1 MKRKLLHALCSI
13 TMSAGLSLIPG
24 LMFSQA
30 ATLKQ
35 PDDSP
40 PKTDSRQP
48 AYEASVSRNTAAVY
62 SAAVTV
68 TGKVTDEAGES
79 IPGVNVLVKGTS
91 VGTTSDSNGDYTLN
105 VPDGAGVLVFS
116 FIGYMSQEVSIDNRT
131 VINVTLKTDVISLSE
146 VVVTGYGSQSKRDIT
161 GAVSTIDNK
170 QLLSTPST
178 NVGQALQGKVAGVTV
193 GNENSPGGGVM
204 VRIRGFGTIND
215 NSPLYV
221 IDGVPTK
228 GSLNTINQNDIESI
242 QILKDASSA
251 SIYGSRAGNGVV
263 IITTKKGKMGKPVFT
278 YDMYVGTQRPGKF
291 LDLLNTEEYAQLT
304 WEARKNA
311 GAVGANGNP
320 VHAQFGN
327 GPTPTIPDYIF
338 PAGAMEGDP
347 RVAQDASGKYINY
360 SSNIDGAD
368 FNKTKWLI
376 TKANKT
382 GTDWLDEIYNP
393 APIQN
398 HQIGVSG
405 GTEAGRYAISLNYFD
420 QEGIMRF
427 TNFKRYTMRSNTEFN
442 ITKRIRVGENF
453 QLGYS
458 QRVNQPNGNSQE
470 SNPTSFA
477 FRIQPIVPVYDV
489 SGVTFAG
496 TRGTDLDNSR
506 NPVADLWRNKDNIQ
520 KEVRIFGNAYAE
532 VDILENLTAKTSFGI
547 DYTIFNFRDYTIR
560 DIESAESRGSNS
572 LKTTNNF
579 EWTWTWFNTLT
590 YNATLADNHRLN
602 FIVGVEAIKDY
613 YETFDASRTNFAS
626 DDLDNRYLSG
636 GTGVQTNNGGA
647 SNWTL
652 ASEFAKVNYSFL
664 DKYLLEGTVRRDRS
678 SRFSAENLVA
688 YFPAVSAGWV
698 FSEEGFAESFK
709 SWLDRAK
716 LRAGW
721 GQTGNQEIGYYNPY
735 TIFSTNPITS
745 FYDLSGTRT
754 SAIPGYELT
763 QFGNANA
770 KWETTTSTNIG
781 LDVTLLSGKFDVAID
796 WYNRTTTDMLFP
808 VSAPLTSG
816 VATVPFQNIGSMRNR
831 GIDLALGYHGQSLG
845 GELTYSVEGNFSTYR
860 NTVTKTTGDANTQY
874 FGINDERIQNFVVT
888 QQNYPISSFFGY
900 TIDGIFQTDDEAAA
914 APVNNLGTNQNRAG
928 RFIFRDVSGPNGVPD
943 GVINTSDLSIIGN
956 PHPDFTYGIT
966 VNVNYKNFGLSLF
979 GQGVQGNEIFNYVKY
994 WTDFPTFAGNRST
1007 RMLYDSW
1014 RPGKTDAILPQLTS
1028 SDQVSILPSTYYL
1041 ESGSYFR
1048 FKNIQLTYTLPKAL
1062 VSKAGLT
1069 SVRVYVQGQN
1079 LITITN
1085 YSGMDPEINLRN
1097 YVAGNDRVAGSFNY
1111 TSGGDRQL
1119 GVDGG
1124 AYPASKQYLVG
1135 LNLTF

>member
-1 MKRKLLHALCSI
+1 
-13 TMSAGLSLIPG
+13 
-24 LMFSQA
+24 
-30 ATLKQ
+30 
-35 PDDSP
+35 
-40 PKTDSRQP
+40 
-48 AYEASVSRNTAAVY
+48 
-62 SAAVTV
+62 
-68 TGKVTDEAGES
+68 
-79 IPGVNVLVKGTS
+79 
-91 VGTTSDSNGDYTLN
+91 
-105 VPDGAGVLVFS
+105 
-116 FIGYMSQEVSIDNRT
+116 
-131 VINVTLKTDVISLSE
+131 
-146 VVVTGYGSQSKRDIT
+146 
-161 GAVSTIDNK
+161 
-170 QLLSTPST
+170 
-178 NVGQALQGKVAGVTV
+178 
-193 GNENSPGGGVM
+193 M

-228 GSLNTINQNDIESI
+228 GNLNTINQNDIESV

-263 IITTKKGKMGKPVFT
+263 IITTKKGKAGKPVFT
-278 YDMYVGTQRPGKF
+278 YDMYVGTQRPGKL
-291 LDLLNTEEYAQLT
+291 LDLLNTDEYAQLT
-304 WEARKNA
+304 WESRINS
-311 GAVGANGNP
+311 GSVGANGNP

-347 RVAQDASGKYINY
+347 RVAQDANGQYINY
-360 SSNIDGAD
+360 SSNIDGPD

-382 GTDWLDEIYNP
+382 GTNWLDEIYNP

-405 GTEAGRYAISLNYFD
+405 GTEAGRYAMSLNYFD
-420 QEGIMRF
+420 QDGIMVY
-427 TNFKRYTMRSNTEFN
+427 TGFKRYSMRANTEFSIN
-442 ITKRIRVGENF
+442 KRIRVGENF
-453 QLGYS
+453 QVGYS
-458 QRVNQPNGNSQE
+458 ERINQPNGNSNE

-489 SGVTFAG
+489 SGTTFAG

-506 NPVADLWRNKDNIQ
+506 NPVADLWRNKDNTQ
-520 KEVRIFGNAYAE
+520 KELRIFGNAYAE
-532 VDILENLTAKTSFGI
+532 VDILENLTAKTSFGV
-547 DYTIFNFRDYTIR
+547 DYTTFNFRDYIIR

-579 EWTWTWFNTLT
+579 EYTWTWYNTLT
-590 YNATLADNHRLN
+590 YNVTLSDIHRLN
-602 FIVGVEAIKDY
+602 FIVGIESIKDY

-626 DDLDNRYLSG
+626 DDIENRYLSG

-647 SNWTL
+647 SNWRL
-652 ASEFAKVNYSFL
+652 ASEFAKVNYSL
-664 DKYLLEGTVRRDRS
+664 KDKYLLEGTVRRDRS
-678 SRFSAENLVA
+678 SRFSPQNLVA

-698 FSEEGFAESFK
+698 FSEEGFAEGFK
-709 SWLDRAK
+709 PWLDRAK

-745 FYDLSGTRT
+745 FYDLNGSRT
-754 SAIPGYELT
+754 SSIPGYELT

-770 KWETTTSTNIG
+770 KWETTTSTNVG
-781 LDVTLLSGKFDVAID
+781 LDVTLLSGKFDVALD
-796 WYNRTTTDMLFP
+796 WYTRITSDMLFP

-816 VATVPFQNIGSMRNR
+816 VATNPFQNIGEMRNR
-831 GIDLALGYHGQSLG
+831 GIDLALGYHGQAAG
-845 GELTYSVEGNFSTYR
+845 GDLTYSVDANFSTYR

-888 QQNYPISSFFGY
+888 QQDHPISSFFGY
-900 TIDGIFQTDDEAAA
+900 TIDGIFQNDDEAAA
-914 APVNNLGTNQNRAG
+914 APANNLGTNQNKAG
-928 RFIFRDVSGPNGVPD
+928 RFKFRDVSGPNGVPD
-943 GVINTSDLSIIGN
+943 GVINTNDLSIIGN

-966 VNVNYKNFGLSLF
+966 LNVNYKNFGLTVF

-1014 RPGKTDAILPQLTS
+1014 RPGKTDAVLPQLTS
-1028 SDQVSILPSTYYL
+1028 NDQVSILPSTYYL

-1048 FKNIQLTYTLPKAL
+1048 FKNIQLTYTFPRTL

-1069 SVRVYVQGQN
+1069 SLRLYVQGQN

-1097 YVAGNDRVAGSFNY
+1097 YVAGNDRVAGSFSY